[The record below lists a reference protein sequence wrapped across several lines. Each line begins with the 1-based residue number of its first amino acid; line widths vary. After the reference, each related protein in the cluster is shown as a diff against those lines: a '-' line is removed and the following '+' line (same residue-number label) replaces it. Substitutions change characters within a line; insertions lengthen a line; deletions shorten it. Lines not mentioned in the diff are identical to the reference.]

1 MNNKNIARIVC
12 VVALAAWAGG
22 KFTYTKSG
30 NRVLADAFPSK
41 LLASPES
48 CTTPDWPR
56 EARRYEVE
64 GITLLHFRIG
74 ADGFIEDAKV
84 ASGSSW
90 QMLDDAAMRSLV
102 KCTFK
107 TGLDE
112 AQRNMVFP
120 IQFVWT
126 LAGPPGNRPQ
136 MLPDSCPVSRK
147 FSAFQPFDRK
157 PTDKDGVLLRFLV
170 NQYGEPVAVKAEAG
184 ADKAAVAE
192 EAVTFVKAC
201 KFAVDPALPGEKTD
215 TVFGR
220 VLLTR

>member
-1 MNNKNIARIVC
+1 MNKKNIAKVVC
-12 VVALAAWAGG
+12 VVALAAWVGG
-22 KFTYTKSG
+22 KFTYTKSS

-41 LLASPES
+41 LLASPAS
-48 CTTPDWPR
+48 CTTPDWPK

-74 ADGFIEDAKV
+74 EDGNIEDAKV

-90 QMLDDAAMRSLV
+90 KMLDDAALRSLV
-102 KCTFK
+102 KCQFK
-107 TGLDE
+107 PGLDE
-112 AQRNMVFP
+112 AERDMVFP

-136 MLPDSCPVSRK
+136 MLPDSCPVSRQ
-147 FSAFQPFDRK
+147 FSTFKPFDRK
-157 PTDKDGVLLRFLV
+157 PTDKEGVLMRFLV
-170 NQYGEPVAVKAEAG
+170 NQYGEPFAIKAEAYG
-184 ADKAAVAE
+184 GDVAVAD
-192 EAVTFVKAC
+192 EAIKFVVGC

-220 VLLTR
+220 VLASR